1 MQATGKITKGID
13 VPVDQK
19 KSTSAETYFHH
30 DASKHDKVSQ
40 VVGVQRGQDCYKK
53 VSETALFDRPSK
65 QEMKFKS
72 TNFVTYLARLGRC
85 PLPVL
90 WY

>member
-40 VVGVQRGQDCYKK
+40 VVGVQR
-53 VSETALFDRPSK
+53 S
-65 QEMKFKS
+65 
-72 TNFVTYLARLGRC
+72 
-85 PLPVL
+85 
-90 WY
+90 